1 MRYRDNEI
9 KQAAEVQKALIGSNF
24 YDGNFEEHI
33 TKCINF
39 KTSCLQ
45 KARLE
50 FEAAIG
56 PGENLSPLEKQE
68 ALGHLVL
75 AAQDLTVDVSKMN
88 GAKSTKLSPEL
99 REELEGAKVEVS
111 KTLEHFKEDKP
122 EQKRNLP
129 KSIDSEYI
137 AGLLADL
144 LKALVQ
150 MLTFGAFGKAKAA
163 PQPSLERGR

>member
-1 MRYRDNEI
+1 MRYRDSEL
-9 KQAAEVQKALIGSNF
+9 KQAAEVQQAIIGSNF
-24 YDGNFEEHI
+24 YDGNFEDHI

-39 KTSCLQ
+39 KTKSLQ

-50 FEAAIG
+50 FESAIK
-56 PGENLSPLEKQE
+56 PGGNLSPLEKQE

-99 REELEGAKVEVS
+99 REELEGAKLEVS

-122 EQKRNLP
+122 EKKGNSPQN
-129 KSIDSEYI
+129 IDSEYI
-137 AGLLADL
+137 AKILADL

-150 MLTFGAFGKAKAA
+150 MLTFGAFGKTKAA
-163 PQPSLERGR
+163 PQPSPDRGR

>member
-1 MRYRDNEI
+1 MRYRDTELQ
-9 KQAAEVQKALIGSNF
+9 QAAEVQKALIGSNF
-24 YDGNFEEHI
+24 YDGDFEGHI

-39 KTSCLQ
+39 KTKCLQ

-50 FEAAIG
+50 FESAIK
-56 PGENLSPLEKQE
+56 PGGNLSPLEKQE

-99 REELEGAKVEVS
+99 RNELEGAKLEVS
-111 KTLEHFKEDKP
+111 KTLEHFKESQSEK
-122 EQKRNLP
+122 KVNLP
-129 KSIDSEYI
+129 RNIDSEYI

-163 PQPSLERGR
+163 PQPSPECGR